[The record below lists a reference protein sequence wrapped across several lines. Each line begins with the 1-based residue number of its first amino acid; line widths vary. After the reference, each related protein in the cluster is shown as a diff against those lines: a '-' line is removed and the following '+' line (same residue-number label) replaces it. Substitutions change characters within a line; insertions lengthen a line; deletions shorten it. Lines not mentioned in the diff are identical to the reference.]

1 MDHKAA
7 QHQPSLRRWRNSIVA
22 AFALG
27 GITASAWGPRLPAIR
42 AELGVGTGT
51 IGLILSCATVGAL
64 GGLLCARPMLH
75 RLGGRRAV
83 ISSLLV
89 IAAALTVMAGGLGLR
104 SVPVL
109 AAGFIVVGFGL
120 GSLDVGINVEGAA
133 VEREGGRTLLPLMH
147 AGWSGGAAIGS
158 AIGAICAAV
167 GIRPAVQLVGLAVFV
182 SLAGLVL
189 SRSIPL
195 AAPKE
200 AASQQ
205 REAWSIRIRHWL
217 AGWADRR
224 LLVIGVV
231 LLGVEFGEGSA
242 NNWLSLAVKQNHGQS
257 AAVAALFLTLFAV
270 CEMATRSLGGP
281 LVDRFGRV
289 ATIRFTTTLGVAGIA
304 LFILGNAVW
313 MTALGVVLW
322 AVGVSMGFP
331 LGMSAAAE
339 GGNDPA
345 TQVSVAASLG
355 YFSSLLG
362 PPLIGFLAESVGLLG
377 ALWSIALLF
386 LAAFAGAV
394 ALRPV
399 ARTAEV
405 VADTT
410 RT

>member
-1 MDHKAA
+1 MDHNPA
-7 QHQPSLRRWRNSIVA
+7 QDQRALRRWRNSIIA

-27 GITASAWGPRLPAIR
+27 GITTSAWGPRLPAIR

-51 IGLILSCATVGAL
+51 IGLILSCTTVGAL
-64 GGLLCARPMLH
+64 CGLLAARPMLH

-83 ISSLLV
+83 LSSLLV
-89 IAAALTVMAGGLGLR
+89 IAAALTVMAGGIGLR

-109 AAGFIVVGFGL
+109 AAGFLVIGVGL
-120 GSLDVGINVEGAA
+120 GSLDIGINVEGSA
-133 VEREGGRTLLPLMH
+133 VEREGERTLMPLMH

-158 AIGAICAAV
+158 AIGAICAAL
-167 GIRPAVQLVGLAVFV
+167 GIRPAVQLVALALFVSIAGLA
-182 SLAGLVL
+182 L

-200 AASQQ
+200 AIAQP
-205 REAWSIRIRHWL
+205 RAAWSIRIRHWL
-217 AGWADRR
+217 SAWADRR

-270 CEMATRSLGGP
+270 CEMATRTLGGP

-289 ATIRFTTTLGVAGIA
+289 ATIRFTTLLGVAGIA
-304 LFILGNAVW
+304 LFILGNVAWLTAV
-313 MTALGVVLW
+313 GVAFW

-339 GGNDPA
+339 GGKDPA

-362 PPLIGFLAESVGLLG
+362 PPLIGFLAQSVGLLG

-386 LAAFAGAV
+386 LAAFIAAS

-399 ARTAEV
+399 APTAP
-405 VADTT
+405 T
-410 RT
+410 

>member
-1 MDHKAA
+1 M
-7 QHQPSLRRWRNSIVA
+7 
-22 AFALG
+22 
-27 GITASAWGPRLPAIR
+27 
-42 AELGVGTGT
+42 
-51 IGLILSCATVGAL
+51 
-64 GGLLCARPMLH
+64 
-75 RLGGRRAV
+75 
-83 ISSLLV
+83 
-89 IAAALTVMAGGLGLR
+89 
-104 SVPVL
+104 
-109 AAGFIVVGFGL
+109 
-120 GSLDVGINVEGAA
+120 
-133 VEREGGRTLLPLMH
+133 
-147 AGWSGGAAIGS
+147 
-158 AIGAICAAV
+158 
-167 GIRPAVQLVGLAVFV
+167 VGLAVFV

-386 LAAFAGAV
+386 LAAFAGAIV
-394 ALRPV
+394 LGPV